1 VIRMHKIAEVEVQH
15 DIMVANKKLARKN
28 QRILDKESVFSVDVV
43 GAIGSG
49 KTSLIEALIDA
60 VDYKIGVIAGDV
72 ISKYDAGRFENHDVP
87 VVGLNTGKE
96 CHLDAHLVEHALHD
110 LPLDDID
117 VLFIENV
124 GNLICPVDFDL
135 GSHMRMV
142 VISVTEGDDTVEKHP
157 LIFQDADLVV
167 INKVDLAEAV
177 GADSDKMVRDVK
189 ELNPEVQV
197 IKSSLKTGT
206 GFDEIIK
213 AIDGFRAAD

>member
-1 VIRMHKIAEVEVQH
+1 MRMHKVAEVEVQH
-15 DIMVANKKLARKN
+15 DIMVANRKLARKN
-28 QRILDKESVFSVDVV
+28 QRILDKDRVFSVDVV

-49 KTSLIEALIDA
+49 KTSLIEAIIDA
-60 VDYKIGVIAGDV
+60 VDYRIGVIAGDV
-72 ISKYDAGRFENHDVP
+72 ISKYDAGRFEKHGVP

-110 LPLDDID
+110 LPLEDID

-167 INKVDLAEAV
+167 INKVDLADAV
-177 GADSDKMVRDVK
+177 GADSDKMVSDVA
-189 ELNPEVQV
+189 EINPEVQV
-197 IKSSLKTGT
+197 IKTSLKTGK
-206 GFDEIIK
+206 GFDDVIG
-213 AIDGFRAAD
+213 AINIFINEN